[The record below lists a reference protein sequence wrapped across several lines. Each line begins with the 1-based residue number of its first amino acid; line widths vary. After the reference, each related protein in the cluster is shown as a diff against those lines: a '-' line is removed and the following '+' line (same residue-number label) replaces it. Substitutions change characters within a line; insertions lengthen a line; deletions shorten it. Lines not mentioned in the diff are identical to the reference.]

1 MTSAQRKYWDFV
13 GSPPCQL
20 CGRYG
25 AQVSHCNMD
34 RGLGEKSPWWE
45 VAALCKVCHHD
56 IDNGSRLTKDTR
68 RAEWLTAFRRTFS
81 AAKRAGV
88 WVIKG

>member
-13 GSPPCQL
+13 GALPCQL

-34 RGLGEKSPWWE
+34 RGLGKKSPWWE
-45 VAALCKVCHHD
+45 VAALCEVCHHD
-56 IDNGSRLTKDTR
+56 IDNGAKHSQVER
-68 RAEWLTAFRRTFS
+68 RVYWLNAWRRTFS
-81 AAKRAGV
+81 AAMRDGILT
-88 WVIKG
+88 IKG